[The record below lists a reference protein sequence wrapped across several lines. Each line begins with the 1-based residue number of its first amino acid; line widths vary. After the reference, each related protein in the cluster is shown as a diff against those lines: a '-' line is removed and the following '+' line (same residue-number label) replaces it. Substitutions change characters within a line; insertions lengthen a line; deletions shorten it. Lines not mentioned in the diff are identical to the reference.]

1 MTKSVTLLFDN
12 QSYTNLSGREI
23 NQTDAL
29 DQWFLN
35 FLPNYPFDEFGNYYI
50 TAKVFPKKPLNLL
63 FLIDK
68 EQYMDSVELTTVQ
81 LCCGH
86 SLLHPS
92 VLSIEKKKLEGES
105 EIF

>member
-1 MTKSVTLLFDN
+1 MTNSVTLLFDN

-29 DQWFLN
+29 DQLFLN
-35 FLPNYPFDEFGNYYI
+35 FLSNYPFDEFGNYYI
-50 TAKVFPKKPLNLL
+50 TTKFFPKKPLNSP

-81 LCCGH
+81 LC
-86 SLLHPS
+86 
-92 VLSIEKKKLEGES
+92 
-105 EIF
+105 